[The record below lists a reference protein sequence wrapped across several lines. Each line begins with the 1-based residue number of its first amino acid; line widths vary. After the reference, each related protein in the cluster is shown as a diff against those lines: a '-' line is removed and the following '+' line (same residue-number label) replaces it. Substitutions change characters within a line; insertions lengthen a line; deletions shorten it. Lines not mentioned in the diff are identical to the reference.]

1 MEIVS
6 DSVLLLPIGTDPKF
20 RLPLPSTTV
29 PVPFEPPARPLHP
42 VSSHRPPV
50 ITRDMANR
58 RSNRE
63 PFKATSV
70 CRLGKPRRGFRA
82 TGAPKCQ
89 LRQYQCR
96 SLVAASHR
104 LRKGRMGLT
113 SGQCALAQ
121 IPFSRCTA
129 VRTKKSS
136 QVIVN
141 KWIKKH
147 SRRDES
153 YRGNIGGGFSWR
165 TLRNSTATCMM
176 ILHIAHMPSS

>member
-1 MEIVS
+1 MVTEEEVLLEIVS

-121 IPFSRCTA
+121 IPFSRMNCGAKEENA
-129 VRTKKSS
+129 VLVPK
-136 QVIVN
+136 
-141 KWIKKH
+141 
-147 SRRDES
+147 
-153 YRGNIGGGFSWR
+153 
-165 TLRNSTATCMM
+165 TLKINGPRSVHAELGVTGVTFAEV
-176 ILHIAHMPSS
+176 